1 MLRMPKIAII
11 GAGIAGLSA
20 ARTLTKHCDVTV
32 FEKSRGLGGRLSTR
46 YASPFEF
53 DHGVQYFTAE
63 NPSFVELV
71 KQMEA
76 EGIVNAWQGD
86 FVKLLDNNTS
96 LLLDDQRTRYVGAPR
111 MNTVGKYLARGLSIL
126 LNQKVTKLIRTH
138 DFWELEINHTTISEK
153 FDWVL
158 FAIPAE
164 QVKPLLPK
172 ENHYSEGI
180 ASVAMQGCYVLMLGC
195 RNTFALPSWSGASM
209 QGSSIQ
215 WISCNSS
222 KPGRSPDPT
231 LVVLSNNQWA
241 ENHKSTDLQQI
252 QRWLWTSTAQI
263 MDLSS
268 DQIEHMSMHY
278 WRYAN
283 CIQPLQAFE
292 LLDKKSHLALCGDW
306 TQGAKVEVA
315 YLSGQEVAH
324 ELITHLL

>member
-1 MLRMPKIAII
+1 M
-11 GAGIAGLSA
+11 
-20 ARTLTKHCDVTV
+20 
-32 FEKSRGLGGRLSTR
+32 
-46 YASPFEF
+46 
-53 DHGVQYFTAE
+53 
-63 NPSFVELV
+63 NPSQQARDDVLNQIAQLCQQAQRQPASVQLLAVSKTHPSSRIEEMYAAGQQCFGENYLQEALV
-71 KQMEA
+71 KIDELQHLAIEWHFI
-76 EGIVNAWQGD
+76 GHVQRN
-86 FVKLLDNNTS
+86 KTKS
-96 LLLDDQRTRYVGAPR
+96 LA
-111 MNTVGKYLARGLSIL
+111 
-126 LNQKVTKLIRTH
+126 
-138 DFWELEINHTTISEK
+138 EK